1 MIKHFRIKNNFLLS
15 GLFFLVTLFSVGSS
29 LVSCSDSEKIV
40 TQTEEKIVYV
50 DGNWMVVASKEVTV
64 MTGES
69 VTLNVSVGGEEEL
82 KPEYTCT
89 SKDANIATVAV
100 SEDNNSIIITG
111 VADGSTAISIEC
123 PTNTKPL
130 VATIPVTVKQNAI
143 RILAIGNSFS
153 QDAVEQYL
161 HELAEA
167 EGISTIIGNMFI
179 GGCSLE
185 RHVKNARENAPAY
198 AYRKIGTDGKKR
210 EKGKMSLEMVLADED
225 WDYVSLQQASTF
237 SGMYETYEASLPE
250 LIEYVKA
257 RLPKKTKLM
266 LHQTWAYASTSN
278 HGGFKNYNRDQL
290 TMYHAIVDAV
300 KKAGKAYKIKMIIP
314 TGTAIQNA
322 RTSFIGDHMNRD
334 GHHLDVKVGRYTAAC
349 TWFERIF
356 KRNVIGNPY
365 APESLDEAR
374 KAVAQKAAHA
384 AVKHPYK
391 VTDLSERR

>member
-1 MIKHFRIKNNFLLS
+1 MKQY
-15 GLFFLVTLFSVGSS
+15 
-29 LVSCSDSEKIV
+29 KIV
-40 TQTEEKIVYV
+40 VICMCILLLLAGGAYAQQK
-50 DGNWMVVASKEVTV
+50 TV
-64 MTGES
+64 
-69 VTLNVSVGGEEEL
+69 
-82 KPEYTCT
+82 
-89 SKDANIATVAV
+89 
-100 SEDNNSIIITG
+100 
-111 VADGSTAISIEC
+111 
-123 PTNTKPL
+123 
-130 VATIPVTVKQNAI
+130 

-185 RHVKNARENAPAY
+185 RHVKNARDNAPAY

-210 EKGKMSLEMVLADED
+210 EKGKMSLEAVLADED
-225 WDYVSLQQASTF
+225 WDYVSLQQASPF

-266 LHQTWAYASTSN
+266 LHQTWAYASTSK
-278 HGGFKNYNRDQL
+278 HSGFKNYNCNQL
-290 TMYHAIVDAV
+290 TMYQAIADAV
-300 KKAGKAYKIKMIIP
+300 KKAAKANKIKIVIP
-314 TGTAIQNA
+314 SGTAIQNA
-322 RTSFIGDHMNRD
+322 RTSFIGDHLNRD
-334 GHHLDVKVGRYTAAC
+334 GYHLDVKIGRYTAAC

-356 KRNVIGNPY
+356 KHNVVGNPY
-365 APESLDEAR
+365 APEGLDEAR

-391 VTDLSERR
+391 VTDLSITN

>member
-1 MIKHFRIKNNFLLS
+1 MKQY
-15 GLFFLVTLFSVGSS
+15 
-29 LVSCSDSEKIV
+29 KIV
-40 TQTEEKIVYV
+40 VICMCILLLLAGGVY
-50 DGNWMVVASKEVTV
+50 AQQKTV
-64 MTGES
+64 
-69 VTLNVSVGGEEEL
+69 
-82 KPEYTCT
+82 
-89 SKDANIATVAV
+89 
-100 SEDNNSIIITG
+100 
-111 VADGSTAISIEC
+111 
-123 PTNTKPL
+123 
-130 VATIPVTVKQNAI
+130 

-185 RHVKNARENAPAY
+185 RHVKNARDNAPAY

-210 EKGKMSLEMVLADED
+210 EKGKMSLEAVLADED
-225 WDYVSLQQASTF
+225 WDYVSLQQASPF

-266 LHQTWAYASTSN
+266 LHQTWAYASTSK
-278 HGGFKNYNRDQL
+278 HSGFKNYNCNQL
-290 TMYHAIVDAV
+290 TMYQAIANAV
-300 KKAGKAYKIKMIIP
+300 KKAAKANKIKIVIP
-314 TGTAIQNA
+314 SGTAIQNA
-322 RTSFIGDHMNRD
+322 RTSFIGDHLNRD
-334 GHHLDVKVGRYTAAC
+334 GYHLDVKIGRYTAAC

-356 KRNVIGNPY
+356 KHNVVGNPY
-365 APESLDEAR
+365 APEGLDEAR

-391 VTDLSERR
+391 VTELSITN

>member
-1 MIKHFRIKNNFLLS
+1 MKQY
-15 GLFFLVTLFSVGSS
+15 
-29 LVSCSDSEKIV
+29 KIV
-40 TQTEEKIVYV
+40 VICMCILLLLAGGAYAQQK
-50 DGNWMVVASKEVTV
+50 TV
-64 MTGES
+64 
-69 VTLNVSVGGEEEL
+69 
-82 KPEYTCT
+82 
-89 SKDANIATVAV
+89 
-100 SEDNNSIIITG
+100 
-111 VADGSTAISIEC
+111 
-123 PTNTKPL
+123 
-130 VATIPVTVKQNAI
+130 

-185 RHVKNARENAPAY
+185 RQVKNARDNAPAY

-210 EKGKMSLEMVLADED
+210 EKGKMSLEAVLADED
-225 WDYVSLQQASTF
+225 WDYVSLQQASPF

-266 LHQTWAYASTSN
+266 LHQTWAYASTSR
-278 HGGFKNYNRDQL
+278 HSGFKNYNCNQL
-290 TMYHAIVDAV
+290 TMYQAIADAV
-300 KKAGKAYKIKMIIP
+300 KKAAKANKIKIVIP
-314 TGTAIQNA
+314 SGTAIQNA
-322 RTSFIGDHMNRD
+322 RTSFIGDHLNRD
-334 GHHLDVKVGRYTAAC
+334 GYHLDVKIGRYTAAC

-356 KRNVIGNPY
+356 KHNVVGNPY
-365 APESLDEAR
+365 TPEGLDEAR

-391 VTDLSERR
+391 VTDLFITN

>member
-1 MIKHFRIKNNFLLS
+1 MKQY
-15 GLFFLVTLFSVGSS
+15 
-29 LVSCSDSEKIV
+29 KIV
-40 TQTEEKIVYV
+40 VICMCILLLLAGGVY
-50 DGNWMVVASKEVTV
+50 AQQKTV
-64 MTGES
+64 
-69 VTLNVSVGGEEEL
+69 
-82 KPEYTCT
+82 
-89 SKDANIATVAV
+89 
-100 SEDNNSIIITG
+100 
-111 VADGSTAISIEC
+111 
-123 PTNTKPL
+123 
-130 VATIPVTVKQNAI
+130 

-185 RHVKNARENAPAY
+185 RHVKNARDNAPAY

-210 EKGKMSLEMVLADED
+210 EKGKMSLETVLADED
-225 WDYVSLQQASTF
+225 WDYVSLQQASPF

-266 LHQTWAYASTSN
+266 LHQTWAYASTSR
-278 HGGFKNYNRDQL
+278 HSGFKNYNCNQL
-290 TMYHAIVDAV
+290 TMYQAIADAV
-300 KKAGKAYKIKMIIP
+300 KKAVKANKIKIVIP
-314 TGTAIQNA
+314 SGTAIQNA
-322 RTSFIGDHMNRD
+322 RTSFIGDHLNRD
-334 GHHLDVKVGRYTAAC
+334 GYHLDVKIGRYTAAC

-356 KRNVIGNPY
+356 KHNVIGNPY
-365 APESLDEAR
+365 APEGLDEAR

-391 VTDLSERR
+391 VTDLSITN

>member
-1 MIKHFRIKNNFLLS
+1 MKQY
-15 GLFFLVTLFSVGSS
+15 
-29 LVSCSDSEKIV
+29 KIV
-40 TQTEEKIVYV
+40 VICMCILLLLAGGTYAQQK
-50 DGNWMVVASKEVTV
+50 TV
-64 MTGES
+64 
-69 VTLNVSVGGEEEL
+69 
-82 KPEYTCT
+82 
-89 SKDANIATVAV
+89 
-100 SEDNNSIIITG
+100 
-111 VADGSTAISIEC
+111 
-123 PTNTKPL
+123 
-130 VATIPVTVKQNAI
+130 

-185 RHVKNARENAPAY
+185 RHVKNARDNAPAY

-210 EKGKMSLEMVLADED
+210 EKGKMSLETVLADED
-225 WDYVSLQQASTF
+225 WDYVSLQQASPF

-266 LHQTWAYASTSN
+266 LHQTWAYASTSK
-278 HGGFKNYNRDQL
+278 HSGFKNYNCNQL
-290 TMYHAIVDAV
+290 TMYQAIADAV
-300 KKAGKAYKIKMIIP
+300 KKAAKANKIKIVIP
-314 TGTAIQNA
+314 SGTAIQNA
-322 RTSFIGDHMNRD
+322 RTSFIGDHLNRD
-334 GHHLDVKVGRYTAAC
+334 GYHLDVKIGRYTAAC

-356 KRNVIGNPY
+356 KHNVIGNPY
-365 APESLDEAR
+365 APEGLDEAR

-391 VTDLSERR
+391 VTDLSITN

>member
-1 MIKHFRIKNNFLLS
+1 MKQY
-15 GLFFLVTLFSVGSS
+15 
-29 LVSCSDSEKIV
+29 KIV
-40 TQTEEKIVYV
+40 VICMCILLLLAGGVY
-50 DGNWMVVASKEVTV
+50 AQQKTV
-64 MTGES
+64 
-69 VTLNVSVGGEEEL
+69 
-82 KPEYTCT
+82 
-89 SKDANIATVAV
+89 
-100 SEDNNSIIITG
+100 
-111 VADGSTAISIEC
+111 
-123 PTNTKPL
+123 
-130 VATIPVTVKQNAI
+130 

-185 RHVKNARENAPAY
+185 RHVKNARDNAPAY

-210 EKGKMSLEMVLADED
+210 EKGKMSLEAVLADED
-225 WDYVSLQQASTF
+225 WDYVSLQQASPF

-266 LHQTWAYASTSN
+266 LHQTWAYASTSK
-278 HGGFKNYNRDQL
+278 HSGFKNYNCNQL
-290 TMYHAIVDAV
+290 TMYQAIADAV
-300 KKAGKAYKIKMIIP
+300 KKAAKANKIKIVIP
-314 TGTAIQNA
+314 SGTAIQNA
-322 RTSFIGDHMNRD
+322 RTSFIGDHLNRD
-334 GHHLDVKVGRYTAAC
+334 GYHLDGKIGRYTAAC

-356 KRNVIGNPY
+356 KHNVVGNPY
-365 APESLDEAR
+365 TPEGLDEAR

-391 VTDLSERR
+391 VTELSISN

>member
-1 MIKHFRIKNNFLLS
+1 MKQY
-15 GLFFLVTLFSVGSS
+15 
-29 LVSCSDSEKIV
+29 KIV
-40 TQTEEKIVYV
+40 VICMCILLLLAGGVY
-50 DGNWMVVASKEVTV
+50 AQQKTV
-64 MTGES
+64 
-69 VTLNVSVGGEEEL
+69 
-82 KPEYTCT
+82 
-89 SKDANIATVAV
+89 
-100 SEDNNSIIITG
+100 
-111 VADGSTAISIEC
+111 
-123 PTNTKPL
+123 
-130 VATIPVTVKQNAI
+130 

-185 RHVKNARENAPAY
+185 RHVKNARDNAPAY

-210 EKGKMSLEMVLADED
+210 EKGKMSLETVLADED
-225 WDYVSLQQASTF
+225 WDYVSLQQASPF

-266 LHQTWAYASTSN
+266 LHQTWAYASTSR
-278 HGGFKNYNRDQL
+278 HSGFKNYNCNQL
-290 TMYHAIVDAV
+290 TMYQAIADAV
-300 KKAGKAYKIKMIIP
+300 KKAAKANKIKIVIP
-314 TGTAIQNA
+314 SGTAIQNA
-322 RTSFIGDHMNRD
+322 RTSFIGDHLNRD
-334 GHHLDVKVGRYTAAC
+334 GYHLDVKIGRYTAAC

-356 KRNVIGNPY
+356 KHNVVGTPY
-365 APESLDEAR
+365 TPEGLDEAR

-391 VTDLSERR
+391 VTDLSITN

>member
-1 MIKHFRIKNNFLLS
+1 MKQY
-15 GLFFLVTLFSVGSS
+15 
-29 LVSCSDSEKIV
+29 KIV
-40 TQTEEKIVYV
+40 VICMCILLLLAGGVY
-50 DGNWMVVASKEVTV
+50 AQQKTV
-64 MTGES
+64 
-69 VTLNVSVGGEEEL
+69 
-82 KPEYTCT
+82 
-89 SKDANIATVAV
+89 
-100 SEDNNSIIITG
+100 
-111 VADGSTAISIEC
+111 
-123 PTNTKPL
+123 
-130 VATIPVTVKQNAI
+130 

-185 RHVKNARENAPAY
+185 RHVKNARDNAPAY

-210 EKGKMSLEMVLADED
+210 EKGKMSLETVLADED
-225 WDYVSLQQASTF
+225 WDYVSLQQASPF

-266 LHQTWAYASTSN
+266 LHQTWAYASTSR
-278 HGGFKNYNRDQL
+278 HSGFKNYNCNQL
-290 TMYHAIVDAV
+290 TMYQAIADAV
-300 KKAGKAYKIKMIIP
+300 KKAAKANKIKIVIP
-314 TGTAIQNA
+314 SGTAIQNA
-322 RTSFIGDHMNRD
+322 RTSFIGDHLNRD
-334 GHHLDVKVGRYTAAC
+334 GYHLDVKVGRYTAAC

-356 KRNVIGNPY
+356 KHNVVGNPY
-365 APESLDEAR
+365 APEGLDEAR

-391 VTDLSERR
+391 VTDLFITN

>member
-1 MIKHFRIKNNFLLS
+1 MKQN
-15 GLFFLVTLFSVGSS
+15 
-29 LVSCSDSEKIV
+29 KIV
-40 TQTEEKIVYV
+40 VICMCILLLLAGGVY
-50 DGNWMVVASKEVTV
+50 AQQKTV
-64 MTGES
+64 
-69 VTLNVSVGGEEEL
+69 
-82 KPEYTCT
+82 
-89 SKDANIATVAV
+89 
-100 SEDNNSIIITG
+100 
-111 VADGSTAISIEC
+111 
-123 PTNTKPL
+123 
-130 VATIPVTVKQNAI
+130 

-185 RHVKNARENAPAY
+185 RHVKNARDNAPAY

-210 EKGKMSLEMVLADED
+210 EKGKMSLETVLADED
-225 WDYVSLQQASTF
+225 WDYVSLQQASPF

-266 LHQTWAYASTSN
+266 LHQTWAYASTSK
-278 HGGFKNYNRDQL
+278 HSGFKNYNCNQL
-290 TMYHAIVDAV
+290 TMYQAIADAV
-300 KKAGKAYKIKMIIP
+300 KKAAKANKIKIVIP
-314 TGTAIQNA
+314 SGTAIQNA
-322 RTSFIGDHMNRD
+322 RTSFIGDHLNRD
-334 GHHLDVKVGRYTAAC
+334 GYHLDVKIGRYTAAC

-356 KRNVIGNPY
+356 KHNVVGNPY
-365 APESLDEAR
+365 APEGLDEAR

-391 VTDLSERR
+391 VTELSITN

>member
-1 MIKHFRIKNNFLLS
+1 MKQYRIVVICMCILLLLA
-15 GLFFLVTLFSVGSS
+15 GG
-29 LVSCSDSEKIV
+29 
-40 TQTEEKIVYV
+40 VY
-50 DGNWMVVASKEVTV
+50 AQQKTV
-64 MTGES
+64 
-69 VTLNVSVGGEEEL
+69 
-82 KPEYTCT
+82 
-89 SKDANIATVAV
+89 
-100 SEDNNSIIITG
+100 
-111 VADGSTAISIEC
+111 
-123 PTNTKPL
+123 
-130 VATIPVTVKQNAI
+130 

-185 RHVKNARENAPAY
+185 RHVKNARDNAPAY

-210 EKGKMSLEMVLADED
+210 EKGKMSLEAVLADED
-225 WDYVSLQQASTF
+225 WDYVSLQQASPF

-266 LHQTWAYASTSN
+266 LHQTWAYASTSK
-278 HGGFKNYNRDQL
+278 HSGFKNYNCNQL
-290 TMYHAIVDAV
+290 TMYQAIANAV
-300 KKAGKAYKIKMIIP
+300 KKAAKANKIKIVIP
-314 TGTAIQNA
+314 SGTAIQNA
-322 RTSFIGDHMNRD
+322 RTSFIGDHLNRD
-334 GHHLDVKVGRYTAAC
+334 GYHLDVKIGRYTAAC

-356 KRNVIGNPY
+356 KHNVVGNPY
-365 APESLDEAR
+365 APEGLDEAR

-391 VTDLSERR
+391 VTELSITN

>member
-1 MIKHFRIKNNFLLS
+1 MKQY
-15 GLFFLVTLFSVGSS
+15 
-29 LVSCSDSEKIV
+29 KIV
-40 TQTEEKIVYV
+40 VICMCILLLLAGGVY
-50 DGNWMVVASKEVTV
+50 AQQKTV
-64 MTGES
+64 
-69 VTLNVSVGGEEEL
+69 
-82 KPEYTCT
+82 
-89 SKDANIATVAV
+89 
-100 SEDNNSIIITG
+100 
-111 VADGSTAISIEC
+111 
-123 PTNTKPL
+123 
-130 VATIPVTVKQNAI
+130 

-185 RHVKNARENAPAY
+185 RHVKNARDNAPAY

-210 EKGKMSLEMVLADED
+210 EKGKMSLETVLADED
-225 WDYVSLQQASTF
+225 WDYVSLQQASPF

-266 LHQTWAYASTSN
+266 LHQTWAYASTSR
-278 HGGFKNYNRDQL
+278 HSGFKNYNCNQL
-290 TMYHAIVDAV
+290 TMYQAIADAV
-300 KKAGKAYKIKMIIP
+300 KKAAKANKIKIVIP
-314 TGTAIQNA
+314 SGTAIQNA
-322 RTSFIGDHMNRD
+322 RTSFIGDHLNRD
-334 GHHLDVKVGRYTAAC
+334 GYHLDVKIGRYTAAC

-356 KRNVIGNPY
+356 KHNVVGNPY
-365 APESLDEAR
+365 TLEGLDEAR

-391 VTDLSERR
+391 VTDLSITN

>member
-1 MIKHFRIKNNFLLS
+1 MKQY
-15 GLFFLVTLFSVGSS
+15 
-29 LVSCSDSEKIV
+29 KIV
-40 TQTEEKIVYV
+40 VICMCILLLLAGGAYAQQK
-50 DGNWMVVASKEVTV
+50 TV
-64 MTGES
+64 
-69 VTLNVSVGGEEEL
+69 
-82 KPEYTCT
+82 
-89 SKDANIATVAV
+89 
-100 SEDNNSIIITG
+100 
-111 VADGSTAISIEC
+111 
-123 PTNTKPL
+123 
-130 VATIPVTVKQNAI
+130 

-185 RHVKNARENAPAY
+185 RHVKNARDNAPAY

-210 EKGKMSLEMVLADED
+210 EKGKMSLETVLADED
-225 WDYVSLQQASTF
+225 WDYVSLQQASPF

-266 LHQTWAYASTSN
+266 LHQTWAYASTSR
-278 HGGFKNYNRDQL
+278 HSGFKNYNCNQL
-290 TMYHAIVDAV
+290 TMYQAIADAV
-300 KKAGKAYKIKMIIP
+300 KKAAKANKIKIVIP
-314 TGTAIQNA
+314 SGTAIQNA
-322 RTSFIGDHMNRD
+322 RTSFIGDHLNRD
-334 GHHLDVKVGRYTAAC
+334 GYHLDVKIGRYTAAC

-356 KRNVIGNPY
+356 KHNVVGNPY
-365 APESLDEAR
+365 APEGLDEAR

-391 VTDLSERR
+391 VTELSITN

>member
-1 MIKHFRIKNNFLLS
+1 MKQY
-15 GLFFLVTLFSVGSS
+15 
-29 LVSCSDSEKIV
+29 KIV
-40 TQTEEKIVYV
+40 VICMCILLLLAGGVY
-50 DGNWMVVASKEVTV
+50 AQQKTV
-64 MTGES
+64 
-69 VTLNVSVGGEEEL
+69 
-82 KPEYTCT
+82 
-89 SKDANIATVAV
+89 
-100 SEDNNSIIITG
+100 
-111 VADGSTAISIEC
+111 
-123 PTNTKPL
+123 
-130 VATIPVTVKQNAI
+130 

-266 LHQTWAYASTSN
+266 LHQTWAYASTSR
-278 HGGFKNYNRDQL
+278 HSGFKNYNCNQL
-290 TMYHAIVDAV
+290 TMYQAIADAV
-300 KKAGKAYKIKMIIP
+300 KKAAKANKIKIVIP
-314 TGTAIQNA
+314 SGTAIQNA
-322 RTSFIGDHMNRD
+322 RTSFIGDHLNRD
-334 GHHLDVKVGRYTAAC
+334 GYHLDVKIGRYTAAC

-356 KRNVIGNPY
+356 KHNVVGNPY
-365 APESLDEAR
+365 TPEGLDEAR

-391 VTDLSERR
+391 VTDLSITN

>member
-1 MIKHFRIKNNFLLS
+1 MCILLLLA
-15 GLFFLVTLFSVGSS
+15 GGTYAQQ
-29 LVSCSDSEKIV
+29 K
-40 TQTEEKIVYV
+40 
-50 DGNWMVVASKEVTV
+50 TV
-64 MTGES
+64 
-69 VTLNVSVGGEEEL
+69 
-82 KPEYTCT
+82 
-89 SKDANIATVAV
+89 
-100 SEDNNSIIITG
+100 
-111 VADGSTAISIEC
+111 
-123 PTNTKPL
+123 
-130 VATIPVTVKQNAI
+130 

-185 RHVKNARENAPAY
+185 RHVKKARDNAPAY

-210 EKGKMSLEMVLADED
+210 EKGKMSLEAVLADEA
-225 WDYVSLQQASTF
+225 WDYVSLQQASPF

-266 LHQTWAYASTSN
+266 LHQTWAYASTSK
-278 HGGFKNYNRDQL
+278 HSGFKNYNCNQL
-290 TMYHAIVDAV
+290 TMYQAIADAV
-300 KKAGKAYKIKMIIP
+300 KKAAKANKIKIVIP
-314 TGTAIQNA
+314 SGTAIQNA
-322 RTSFIGDHMNRD
+322 RTSFIGDHLNRD
-334 GHHLDVKVGRYTAAC
+334 GYHLDVKIGRYTAAC

-356 KRNVIGNPY
+356 KHNVVGNPY
-365 APESLDEAR
+365 APEGLDEVR

-391 VTDLSERR
+391 VTELSITN

>member
-1 MIKHFRIKNNFLLS
+1 MIVMKRYRIVAICMFILL
-15 GLFFLVTLFSVGSS
+15 LL
-29 LVSCSDSEKIV
+29 
-40 TQTEEKIVYV
+40 TEGVY
-50 DGNWMVVASKEVTV
+50 GQQKVVK
-64 MTGES
+64 
-69 VTLNVSVGGEEEL
+69 
-82 KPEYTCT
+82 
-89 SKDANIATVAV
+89 
-100 SEDNNSIIITG
+100 
-111 VADGSTAISIEC
+111 
-123 PTNTKPL
+123 
-130 VATIPVTVKQNAI
+130 
-143 RILAIGNSFS
+143 ILAIGNSFS

-257 RLPKKTKLM
+257 RIPKKTKLM

-278 HGGFKNYNRDQL
+278 HDGFKNYNRDQL

-334 GHHLDVKVGRYTAAC
+334 GYHLDVKVGRYTAAC

-365 APESLDEAR
+365 GPESLDEAR

-384 AVKHPYK
+384 AVKHPYS
-391 VTDLSERR
+391 VTDLSERQ

>member
-1 MIKHFRIKNNFLLS
+1 MKQY
-15 GLFFLVTLFSVGSS
+15 
-29 LVSCSDSEKIV
+29 KIV
-40 TQTEEKIVYV
+40 VICMCILLLLAGGVY
-50 DGNWMVVASKEVTV
+50 AQQKTV
-64 MTGES
+64 
-69 VTLNVSVGGEEEL
+69 
-82 KPEYTCT
+82 
-89 SKDANIATVAV
+89 
-100 SEDNNSIIITG
+100 
-111 VADGSTAISIEC
+111 
-123 PTNTKPL
+123 
-130 VATIPVTVKQNAI
+130 

-185 RHVKNARENAPAY
+185 RHVKNARDNAPAY

-210 EKGKMSLEMVLADED
+210 EKGKMSLEAVLADED
-225 WDYVSLQQASTF
+225 WDYVSLQQASPF

-266 LHQTWAYASTSN
+266 LHQTWAYASTSK
-278 HGGFKNYNRDQL
+278 HSGFKNYNCNQL
-290 TMYHAIVDAV
+290 TMYQAIADAV
-300 KKAGKAYKIKMIIP
+300 MKAAKANKIKIVIP
-314 TGTAIQNA
+314 SGTAIQNA
-322 RTSFIGDHMNRD
+322 RTSFIGDHLNRD
-334 GHHLDVKVGRYTAAC
+334 GYHLDVKIGRYTAAC

-356 KRNVIGNPY
+356 KHNVVGNPY
-365 APESLDEAR
+365 APEGLDEVR

-391 VTDLSERR
+391 VTELSITN

>member
-1 MIKHFRIKNNFLLS
+1 MKQY
-15 GLFFLVTLFSVGSS
+15 
-29 LVSCSDSEKIV
+29 KIV
-40 TQTEEKIVYV
+40 VICMCILLLLAGGVY
-50 DGNWMVVASKEVTV
+50 AQQKTV
-64 MTGES
+64 
-69 VTLNVSVGGEEEL
+69 
-82 KPEYTCT
+82 
-89 SKDANIATVAV
+89 
-100 SEDNNSIIITG
+100 
-111 VADGSTAISIEC
+111 
-123 PTNTKPL
+123 
-130 VATIPVTVKQNAI
+130 

-185 RHVKNARENAPAY
+185 RHVKNARDNAPAY

-210 EKGKMSLEMVLADED
+210 EKGKMSLETVLADED
-225 WDYVSLQQASTF
+225 WDYVSLQQASPF

-266 LHQTWAYASTSN
+266 LHQTWAYASTSR
-278 HGGFKNYNRDQL
+278 HSGFKNYNCNQL
-290 TMYHAIVDAV
+290 TMYQAIADAV
-300 KKAGKAYKIKMIIP
+300 KKAAKANKIKIVIP
-314 TGTAIQNA
+314 SGTAIQNA
-322 RTSFIGDHMNRD
+322 RTSFIGDHLNRD
-334 GHHLDVKVGRYTAAC
+334 GYHLDVKIGRYTAAC

-356 KRNVIGNPY
+356 KPNVVGNPY
-365 APESLDEAR
+365 TPEGLDEAR

-391 VTDLSERR
+391 VTDLSITN

>member
-1 MIKHFRIKNNFLLS
+1 MKQY
-15 GLFFLVTLFSVGSS
+15 
-29 LVSCSDSEKIV
+29 KIV
-40 TQTEEKIVYV
+40 VICMCILLLLAGGAYAQQK
-50 DGNWMVVASKEVTV
+50 TV
-64 MTGES
+64 
-69 VTLNVSVGGEEEL
+69 
-82 KPEYTCT
+82 
-89 SKDANIATVAV
+89 
-100 SEDNNSIIITG
+100 
-111 VADGSTAISIEC
+111 
-123 PTNTKPL
+123 
-130 VATIPVTVKQNAI
+130 

-185 RHVKNARENAPAY
+185 RHVKNARDNAPAY

-210 EKGKMSLEMVLADED
+210 EKGKMSLETVLADED
-225 WDYVSLQQASTF
+225 WDYVSLQQASPF

-266 LHQTWAYASTSN
+266 LHQTWAYASTSR
-278 HGGFKNYNRDQL
+278 HSGFKNYNCNQL
-290 TMYHAIVDAV
+290 TMYQAIADAV
-300 KKAGKAYKIKMIIP
+300 KKAAKANKIKIVIP
-314 TGTAIQNA
+314 SGTAIQNA
-322 RTSFIGDHMNRD
+322 RTSFIGDHLNRD
-334 GHHLDVKVGRYTAAC
+334 GYHLDVKIGRYTAAC

-356 KRNVIGNPY
+356 KHNVVGNPY
-365 APESLDEAR
+365 APEGLDEAR

-391 VTDLSERR
+391 VTDLFITN

>member
-1 MIKHFRIKNNFLLS
+1 MKQY
-15 GLFFLVTLFSVGSS
+15 
-29 LVSCSDSEKIV
+29 KIV
-40 TQTEEKIVYV
+40 VICMCILLLLAGGVY
-50 DGNWMVVASKEVTV
+50 AQQKTV
-64 MTGES
+64 
-69 VTLNVSVGGEEEL
+69 
-82 KPEYTCT
+82 
-89 SKDANIATVAV
+89 
-100 SEDNNSIIITG
+100 
-111 VADGSTAISIEC
+111 
-123 PTNTKPL
+123 
-130 VATIPVTVKQNAI
+130 

-210 EKGKMSLEMVLADED
+210 EKGKMSLETVLADEA
-225 WDYVSLQQASTF
+225 WDYVSLQQASPF

-266 LHQTWAYASTSN
+266 LHQTWAYASTSK
-278 HGGFKNYNRDQL
+278 HSGFKNYNCNQL
-290 TMYHAIVDAV
+290 TMYQAIADAV
-300 KKAGKAYKIKMIIP
+300 KKAAKANKIKIVIP
-314 TGTAIQNA
+314 SGTAIQNA
-322 RTSFIGDHMNRD
+322 RTSFIGDHLNRD
-334 GHHLDVKVGRYTAAC
+334 GYHLDVKIGRYTAAC

-356 KRNVIGNPY
+356 KHNVVGNPY
-365 APESLDEAR
+365 APEGLDEAR

-391 VTDLSERR
+391 VTELSITN